1 MRIAPLDIQEHQFKV
16 KFRGFDREEVE
27 SFLEFISNE
36 LRDLTQENNALKA
49 GLKEKETMITEYR
62 EREKSINESI
72 AIAQKITEDI
82 KSNAEKEAKL
92 IISDAEM
99 KAEKIID
106 NANRELADITKE
118 VLDLKKQRVQFDSA
132 LRSLVEAHQKILD
145 IDRDESRRDE
155 QA

>member
-99 KAEKIID
+99 RAEKIID